1 MAGTQSDKGRRD
13 FLKRTAGICAVTA
26 EGAGAEFFAW
36 GMDRCREKY
45 ERGAVCDGTPRI
57 T

>member
-45 ERGAVCDGTPRI
+45 ERGAVCDGNPRI